1 MEFCAKNVATNN
13 HRVVLTFCGSHGI
26 LVATM
31 FVDSSTTRLNG
42 KAYPRHLLRESY
54 REAGKVKHRTIANL
68 SHCKAEEVEAIL
80 ALRHKA
86 DLAGMVAA
94 AAERALELVQGPS
107 VGAVWLLSQLA
118 RDLGIV
124 AAQGSRL
131 SAVRLAGGHAAGV
144 ALGMISF
151 DEDDLYANLDWL
163 AQHQADIETRLFAQ
177 RKPAS
182 APDVFLYDVT
192 STYLEGEQNAFAAFG
207 YNRDR
212 KSGKRQ
218 IVIGLLCDADGRPLS
233 IELFAGNT
241 SDVKTFSSQLSKAA
255 TRFGAER
262 VTFVGDRGMIK
273 APQRAELGAANFHYI
288 TAITKAQIDGL
299 IGAGVLQMDLFE
311 ETLAEVEGKDGE
323 RYVVRRNPA
332 RAKELAASRQDKLAT
347 LRTAGQA
354 ADKYLSEH
362 PRAAAKTQVSR
373 LNQRAKTLHIDKFV
387 RGVAQERSVALTVD
401 QDALT
406 ELARLDGCYALR
418 TDLSKAVISKEI
430 VHDRYKDLTQVEWAF
445 RDSKSVHLEMRP
457 VYLRAEGRTRGHAV
471 VVMLAYLMAQ
481 ELRRRWRDSD
491 LTVQEGLHRLAGL
504 CVTEVRIGGRPSYN
518 QVPKPR
524 DDVRRLFDA
533 ASIAIPTALPLAPAR
548 VATKKKLPQRRKVK

>member
-1 MEFCAKNVATNN
+1 
-13 HRVVLTFCGSHGI
+13 
-26 LVATM
+26 M

-68 SHCKAEEVEAIL
+68 THCKAEEVEAIRL

-86 DLAGMVAA
+86 DLARMVATIG
-94 AAERALELVQGPS
+94 EGRLELLQGPS

-118 RDLGIV
+118 RDLGVV
-124 AAQGSRL
+124 AALGSDRQGKLALWQVIARVLDQGSRL
-131 SAVRLAGGHAAGV
+131 SAVRLASGHAAGA
-144 ALGMISF
+144 ALGMIGF

-163 AQHQADIETRLFAQ
+163 AQHQADIETRLFAR
-177 RKPAS
+177 RKAAS

-255 TRFGAER
+255 ARFGAER

-273 APQRAELGAANFHYI
+273 APQRAELGAADFHYI
-288 TAITKAQIDGL
+288 TAITKTQIDGL
-299 IGAGVLQMDLFE
+299 LAAGVLQMDLFE
-311 ETLAEVEGKDGE
+311 EILAEVEGKDGE
-323 RYVVRRNPA
+323 RYVLRRNPA
-332 RAKELAASRQDKLAT
+332 RARELQASRQDKLTT
-347 LRTAGQA
+347 LRTAAAA
-354 ADKYLSEH
+354 ADTYLREH

-373 LNQRAKTLHIDKFV
+373 LDQRAKTLHVDKFV
-387 RGVAQERSVALTVD
+387 RATAQERSVALIVD

-406 ELARLDGCYALR
+406 ELGRLDGCYALR
-418 TDLSKAVISKEI
+418 TDLSKALVSKEV

-457 VYLRAEGRTRGHAV
+457 VYLRAETRTRGHAV
-471 VVMLAYLMAQ
+471 VVMLAYLMAR
-481 ELRRRWRDSD
+481 ELRRRWRDID
-491 LTVQEGLHRLAGL
+491 LTVQEGLDRLASL
-504 CVTEVRIGGRPSYN
+504 CVTEVRIGGRGSYN
-518 QVPKPR
+518 QVPAPR
-524 DDVRRLFDA
+524 EDVRRLFEA
-533 ASIAIPTALPLAPAR
+533 ASIAIPTAIALEPAR
-548 VATKKKLPQRRKVK
+548 VATRQKLPQRRKIS

>member
-13 HRVVLTFCGSHGI
+13 HRAVLTFVGFNGI
-26 LVATM
+26 FVAIM

-68 SHCKAEEVEAIL
+68 SHCKAEEVQAIRL

-124 AAQGSRL
+124 AALGSDRQGKLALWQVIARVLDQGSRL

-241 SDVKTFSSQLSKAA
+241 SDATPSLSVN
-255 TRFGAER
+255 RSFR
-262 VTFVGDRGMIK
+262 
-273 APQRAELGAANFHYI
+273 AP
-288 TAITKAQIDGL
+288 
-299 IGAGVLQMDLFE
+299 
-311 ETLAEVEGKDGE
+311 
-323 RYVVRRNPA
+323 
-332 RAKELAASRQDKLAT
+332 S
-347 LRTAGQA
+347 
-354 ADKYLSEH
+354 
-362 PRAAAKTQVSR
+362 AAAGRYQTK
-373 LNQRAKTLHIDKFV
+373 LNR
-387 RGVAQERSVALTVD
+387 RSP
-401 QDALT
+401 
-406 ELARLDGCYALR
+406 G
-418 TDLSKAVISKEI
+418 LS
-430 VHDRYKDLTQVEWAF
+430 
-445 RDSKSVHLEMRP
+445 
-457 VYLRAEGRTRGHAV
+457 
-471 VVMLAYLMAQ
+471 
-481 ELRRRWRDSD
+481 
-491 LTVQEGLHRLAGL
+491 
-504 CVTEVRIGGRPSYN
+504 
-518 QVPKPR
+518 
-524 DDVRRLFDA
+524 
-533 ASIAIPTALPLAPAR
+533 ASFAPA
-548 VATKKKLPQRRKVK
+548 T

>member
-1 MEFCAKNVATNN
+1 
-13 HRVVLTFCGSHGI
+13 
-26 LVATM
+26 M

-68 SHCKAEEVEAIL
+68 SHCKAEEVEAIRL

-94 AAERALELVQGPS
+94 AGQRGLELVQGAS

-118 RDLGIV
+118 RELGIV
-124 AAQGSRL
+124 AALGSDRQGKLALWQVIARVLDQGSRL
-131 SAVRLAGGHAAGV
+131 SAVRLAGGHAAGA

-163 AQHQADIETRLFAQ
+163 ANNQADIEIRLFAR
-177 RKPAS
+177 RKSAS

-255 TRFGAER
+255 ARFGAER

-273 APQRAELGAANFHYI
+273 APQRAELAAADFHYI
-288 TAITKAQIDGL
+288 TAITKAQIDAL

-311 ETLAEVEGKDGE
+311 ETLAEVVGEDGE
-323 RYVVRRNPA
+323 RYVLRRNPT
-332 RAKELAASRQDKLAT
+332 RAAELAASRQDKLAR
-347 LRTAGQA
+347 LQTAAEA
-354 ADKYLSEH
+354 ANTYLNEH
-362 PRAAAKTQVSR
+362 PLAAAKTQLAR
-373 LNQRAKTLHIDKFV
+373 LRARAKTLAIDKFV
-387 RGVAQERSVALTVD
+387 GVAEQERHVVVTVD
-401 QDALT
+401 EAALT
-406 ELARLDGCYALR
+406 EAARLDGCYALR
-418 TDLSKAVISKEI
+418 TDLPKAVVAKEI
-430 VHDRYKDLTQVEWAF
+430 VHDRYKDLARVEWAF
-445 RDSKSVHLEMRP
+445 RDSKSVQLEMRP
-457 VYLRAEGRTRGHAV
+457 VYLRAENRTRGHAL
-471 VVMLAYLMAQ
+471 VVMLAYLIAQ
-481 ELRRRWRDSD
+481 ALRLRWRDID
-491 LTVQEGLHRLAGL
+491 LTVQEGLDRLASL
-504 CVTEVRIGGRPSYN
+504 CLVEVSFGGRPSYH
-518 QVPKPR
+518 QIPTPR
-524 DDVRRLFDA
+524 DDVRQLIEA
-533 ASIAIPTALPLAPAR
+533 AGVAIPAALPLAPAR
-548 VATKKKLPQRRKVK
+548 VATKRKLPQRRKVK

>member
-68 SHCKAEEVEAIL
+68 SHCKAEEVEAIRL

-86 DLAGMVAA
+86 DLAGMVAV

-124 AAQGSRL
+124 AALGSDRQGKLALWQVIARVLDQGSRL

-241 SDVKTFSSQLSKAA
+241 SDVRTFSSQLSKAA
-255 TRFGAER
+255 ARFGAER

-273 APQRAELGAANFHYI
+273 APQRAELGAATFHYI

-299 IGAGVLQMDLFE
+299 IGAGVLHVDLFE

-323 RYVVRRNPA
+323 RYVLRRNPA
-332 RAKELAASRQDKLAT
+332 RAKQLAASRPDKLAT
-347 LRTAGQA
+347 LRTAGQG
-354 ADKYLSEH
+354 ADKYSSEH
-362 PRAAAKTQVSR
+362 PRAAAKTKVSR
-373 LNQRAKTLHIDKFV
+373 LNQRGTTLRIDEFV
-387 RGVAQERSVALTVD
+387 RGERSVALTV
-401 QDALT
+401 
-406 ELARLDGCYALR
+406 
-418 TDLSKAVISKEI
+418 
-430 VHDRYKDLTQVEWAF
+430 
-445 RDSKSVHLEMRP
+445 
-457 VYLRAEGRTRGHAV
+457 
-471 VVMLAYLMAQ
+471 
-481 ELRRRWRDSD
+481 
-491 LTVQEGLHRLAGL
+491 
-504 CVTEVRIGGRPSYN
+504 
-518 QVPKPR
+518 
-524 DDVRRLFDA
+524 
-533 ASIAIPTALPLAPAR
+533 
-548 VATKKKLPQRRKVK
+548 